1 MPRNKLQGF
10 SINNQLFGGKP
21 LFGKDTDWS
30 GVFGDKLGPTDKPTR
45 TTQADPQGTT
55 EPTRT
60 TQADPQGTGGYYQE
74 YGQQD
79 VLGTDLHSVLG
90 GRYDVGALQKEYGD
104 IFSDY
109 DPTREQFAQKGLEFG
124 QEAAGLGYQR
134 QLGQYERQ
142 AELLGS
148 QLGEEGYL
156 AQAMGRQMGQLGL
169 SREAAESGAAF
180 QTGELGRQREQ
191 LGLQRGAAEA
201 SAAFQTGELGRQ
213 RAGAQ
218 RGISETYT
226 GGRQGLMAMREQAG
240 QAASRGGFAGSGA
253 AQTQSE
259 RARQAYIGQ
268 LGGGVANLRD
278 RLTGIGAREQMV
290 QSDLERQLSGF
301 GIQGRGI
308 GAREQQIESDLS
320 RQMKGFDIQ
329 GKGIEAGFGEA
340 TQRAQ
345 SQLTGIQSEIGEGG
359 FLGQA
364 YQNQLG
370 QLGLGF
376 QEDVYGLRDKYGE
389 KQRDRLLDL
398 INSGADLGRF
408 RTGANDS
415 VSSGSPGGNVT
426 DRDIIGDMSWDYN
439 FGGDAGNDNYEDYAE
454 GGTGPAYDAW
464 LAQQQQQGNT
474 AQYGNQNQE
483 GYDPSIQ
490 PQKDISDMNTGA
502 RG

>member
-1 MPRNKLQGF
+1 MPRSDIYDEQYNRGGLPPPPRLPNVPSGRNKPPYREEGEGPL
-10 SINNQLFGGKP
+10 SPPPPINP
-21 LFGKDTDWS
+21 P
-30 GVFGDKLGPTDKPTR
+30 GPTN
-45 TTQADPQGTT
+45 
-55 EPTRT
+55 EPPGPSS
-60 TQADPQGTGGYYQE
+60 ADPQGTGGYYQQ

-79 VLGTDLHSVLG
+79 VIGTDLQSVLG
-90 GRYDVGALQKEYGD
+90 GKYDVGALQKEYGD
-104 IFSDY
+104 IFADY

-169 SREAAESGAAF
+169 QE
-180 QTGELGRQREQ
+180 
-191 LGLQRGAAEA
+191 
-201 SAAFQTGELGRQ
+201 
-213 RAGAQ
+213 AGAQ

-240 QAASRGGFAGSGA
+240 QAAGRGGFAGSGA

-259 RARQAYIGQ
+259 RSRQAYMGQ
-268 LGGGVANLRD
+268 LSGGVSNLRD
-278 RLTGIGAREQMV
+278 RISGIGIQREGV
-290 QSDLERQLSGF
+290 Q
-301 GIQGRGI
+301 
-308 GAREQQIESDLS
+308 
-320 RQMKGFDIQ
+320 
-329 GKGIEAGFGEA
+329 AGFAES
-340 TQRAQ
+340 TERAQ
-345 SQLTGIQSEIGEGG
+345 SQLSGIQAEIGEGG
-359 FLGQA
+359 FLNKA

-398 INSGADLGRF
+398 ISSGADLSRF
-408 RTGANDS
+408 RSGATG
-415 VSSGSPGGNVT
+415 GTPTPPGGNIVDRTIST
-426 DRDIIGDMSWDYN
+426 DPSTQDPSGDY
-439 FGGDAGNDNYEDYAE
+439 GGYTGNDDYEDYAE

-474 AQYGNQNQE
+474 TQYGNQNQE
-483 GYDPSIQ
+483 GYNPNIQ
-490 PQKDISDMNTGA
+490 PQKDVADMYTGGA
-502 RG
+502 RGDRG